1 MLSPEYLETIG
12 EGGEEI
18 AELLHHEIMQQIVE
32 RIAIRLDRGDNYIL
46 TARDKWQIQV
56 LQDAGYLRED
66 IEKLLAKY
74 TGLMQKEIAEAM
86 EAAGVRNMEWD
97 DAVYRAAGLSPAALS
112 QSPYLVRLMQRTYEA
127 TAGEWVNFTRTTA
140 DACQQSFVAACDK
153 AYNMV
158 SSGAMGYSQA
168 FVDAIKDLA
177 DEGVAVV
184 KYTKIDPIS
193 GEEKVHTDTI
203 ETATLRCIRTGVSQ
217 ATAQITDARMDEM
230 NWDIIL
236 VSSHFGARVTANEDF
251 TNHYWWQG
259 KFYSK
264 SGKDLRFPPFS
275 VCGFGHVQGIHGAN
289 CRHHK
294 GPGDGEHN
302 PFREYDREENKKE
315 CELQQKQRSK
325 ERRIRKTKQQC
336 VTLKKAMDSA
346 GTEESKQKLEEA
358 YQKKAAILGRQNEDY
373 NDFCEE
379 NNLKRRS
386 ERLQIAKWDREQA
399 RASIKAA
406 EKTKPNN
413 SKNVVDNLQKN
424 DKIVLQRLSEK
435 PEEGREKP
443 AIEEIVKKAIEA
455 GEVSAEINP
464 QKQNR
469 HILGTPEYKAGKSYI
484 FGTIE
489 NAQSMVN
496 ALCGTGQPVMKAD
509 KWQKKER
516 VVSDTEIGVYI
527 DPKTKEKITTKYGMI
542 VYSKTGSH
550 IYPRKGE

>member
-1 MLSPEYLETIG
+1 MALLSPEYLETIG

-66 IEKLLAKY
+66 IEKVLAKY

-112 QSPYLVRLMQRTYEA
+112 QSPYLVRLMQRAYEA
-127 TAGEWVNFTRTTA
+127 TVGEWVNFTRTTA

-168 FVDAIKDLA
+168 FADAIKDLA

-184 KYTKIDPIS
+184 KYTKIDQIS

-236 VSSHFGARVTANEDF
+236 VSSHLGARVTDKEDF
-251 TNHYWWQG
+251 TNHAWWQG

-264 SGKDLRFPPFS
+264 SGRDPRFPPFS

-294 GPGDGEHN
+294 GPGDGKHN
-302 PFREYDREENKKE
+302 PFEQYDSEENKKAY
-315 CELQQKQRSK
+315 ELSQRQRAM
-325 ERRIRKTKQQC
+325 ERRIRRTKRACMTQ
-336 VTLKKAMDSA
+336 KAAVDFA
-346 GTEESKQKLEEA
+346 GEESRAALEEQYRKRA
-358 YQKKAAILGRQNEDY
+358 QLLKRQNEAY
-373 NDFCEE
+373 NNFCEKH
-379 NNLKRRS
+379 NIKRRS
-386 ERLQIAKWDREQA
+386 ERLQVAKWDREQA
-399 RASIKAA
+399 KAA
-406 EKTKPNN
+406 R
-413 SKNVVDNLQKN
+413 S
-424 DKIVLQRLSEK
+424 
-435 PEEGREKP
+435 
-443 AIEEIVKKAIEA
+443 AA
-455 GEVSAEINP
+455 GE
-464 QKQNR
+464 K
-469 HILGTPEYKAGKSYI
+469 
-484 FGTIE
+484 
-489 NAQSMVN
+489 
-496 ALCGTGQPVMKAD
+496 
-509 KWQKKER
+509 
-516 VVSDTEIGVYI
+516 
-527 DPKTKEKITTKYGMI
+527 
-542 VYSKTGSH
+542 
-550 IYPRKGE
+550 